1 MKEKQNKMAGHRAN
15 MPQHHHQMVDLRF
28 PYQVM
33 NITPAIQV
41 EMTDTLPIDA
51 SKTNIALAVEGQTLV
66 QEIVQ
71 KASTLFKSLKDCEVL
86 NVEKA
91 GSKEKQQQ
99 MSKSAQDT
107 LESLKE
113 LFNKLR
119 NVYDESRRRMPEVHD
134 VLSSGNIEV

>member
-1 MKEKQNKMAGHRAN
+1 MAGHRAN